1 LAIGLKR
8 ALNSSYNSRAG
19 RTGAAWLRFF
29 YAIFQGFKDIM
40 KKHLW
45 SFAFSAVALVACGK
59 KEEPPAAAAPPTPV
73 ASAPAPVVAT
83 EEKLLNI
90 YNWPD
95 YIAKDMV
102 ANFEKESG
110 IKVNYQ
116 TFENNEALQAKLV
129 AGNTGYDIV
138 VPGAVFAKP
147 QIDGGLLMKLDKSKL
162 KNYGNLDSAIMG
174 KLGTI
179 DPGNDYLVPW
189 AWSFTTVGINKAK
202 VAKALGSTPMPENA
216 WDLVFNP
223 TYTAKLK
230 SCGIAYLDSP
240 TEIIPPAMHYVGK
253 NAYSNDAADHKAA
266 GTMLAKVRP
275 HIRLFSSTMID
286 DLAGGK
292 ACVALGWAGDIN
304 IARTRAIE
312 NKNGNDIQALLP
324 STGGLIFFDNLAI
337 TKDAKHPNNALAFID
352 YFLRPE
358 VSASLTNELG
368 YPTANKASLEKVTP
382 EVAKDPAVFPDAANL
397 QKMVSP
403 ASFSNEA
410 RESMSNVFTLFKKG
424 S

>member
-1 LAIGLKR
+1 
-8 ALNSSYNSRAG
+8 
-19 RTGAAWLRFF
+19 
-29 YAIFQGFKDIM
+29 M
-40 KKHLW
+40 KKHFW
-45 SFAFSAVALVACGK
+45 SFAFSAIALVACGK
-59 KEEPPAAAAPPTPV
+59 KAEPPVAVAPAAPA
-73 ASAPAPVVAT
+73 ASAPAPVAAT

-147 QIDGGLLMKLDKSKL
+147 QIDGGLLMKLDKAKL
-162 KNYGNLDSAIMG
+162 KNYANLDPAIMG

-202 VAKALGSTPMPENA
+202 VAKALGNTPMPENA

-240 TEIIPPAMHYVGK
+240 TEIIPPAMHYIGK

-266 GTMLAKVRP
+266 GAMLAKVRP

-312 NKNGNDIQALLP
+312 NKNGYDIQALLP

-368 YPTANKASLEKVTP
+368 YATANKASLEKVAP
-382 EVAKDPAVFPDAANL
+382 EVAKDPAVFPDPENL

-410 RESMSNVFTLFKKG
+410 RASMSNIFTLFKKG
-424 S
+424 T

>member
-1 LAIGLKR
+1 M
-8 ALNSSYNSRAG
+8 
-19 RTGAAWLRFF
+19 
-29 YAIFQGFKDIM
+29 FK
-40 KKHLW
+40 KQFW
-45 SFAFSAVALVACGK
+45 WVALAALVLAACGK
-59 KEEPPAAAAPPTPV
+59 KSETPVTTSPVAAPV
-73 ASAPAPVVAT
+73 AGA
-83 EEKLLNI
+83 EEKILNI

-102 ANFEKESG
+102 ASFEKETG

-116 TFENNEALQAKLV
+116 TFENNEGLQAKLV

-147 QIDGGLLMKLDKSKL
+147 QIEAGLLQKLDKTKL
-162 KNYGNLDSAIMG
+162 SNIANLDAGIMS
-174 KLGTI
+174 KLGTV
-179 DPGNDYLVPW
+179 DPGNAYLVPW

-202 VAKALGSTPMPENA
+202 VAQALGNTPMPANA

-223 TYTAKLK
+223 EYTAKLK
-230 SCGIAYLDSP
+230 ACGIAFLDSP
-240 TEIIPPAMHYVGK
+240 TEIIPPAMHYLGK

-266 GTMLAKVRP
+266 GEMLAKVRP
-275 HIRLFSSTMID
+275 HIRLFTSTMID

-304 IARTRAIE
+304 IARARAIE

-337 TKDAKHPNNALAFID
+337 PKDAKRPNNAHAFIN
-352 YFLRPE
+352 YFLKPE
-358 VSASLTNELG
+358 VSASISNELG
-368 YPTANKASLEKVTP
+368 YATANKASLANVKP
-382 EVAKDPAVFPDAANL
+382 DIANDPAVFPDAANL
-397 QKMVSP
+397 QKMVP
-403 ASFSNEA
+403 PNSFSNEA
-410 RESMSNVFTLFKKG
+410 RQSLSQVFTLFKKG

>member
-1 LAIGLKR
+1 MTRKI
-8 ALNSSYNSRAG
+8 
-19 RTGAAWLRFF
+19 LR
-29 YAIFQGFKDIM
+29 IF
-40 KKHLW
+40 
-45 SFAFSAVALVACGK
+45 AYSAVAAMALSACGK
-59 KEEPPAAAAPPTPV
+59 KAEAPAAVVAPAAP
-73 ASAPAPVVAT
+73 ASAAVALNA
-83 EEKLLNI
+83 EEKVLNI

-102 ANFEKESG
+102 ANFEKETG

-116 TFENNEALQAKLV
+116 TFENNEALHAKLV

-147 QIDGGLLMKLDKSKL
+147 QIDGGLLARLDKSKITR
-162 KNYGNLDSAIMG
+162 NGNLDPVIME

-189 AWSFTTVGINKAK
+189 AWSFTTVGFNKAK
-202 VAKALGSTPMPENA
+202 VAKALGSTPMPDNA
-216 WDLVFNP
+216 WELVFNP
-223 TYTAKLK
+223 VYTAKLK

-240 TEIIPPAMHYVGK
+240 TEVMPPAMHYLGK
-253 NAYSNDAADHKAA
+253 NAYSNDPTDHKAA
-266 GTMLAKVRP
+266 GEMLAKVRP
-275 HIRLFSSTMID
+275 DIRMFSSTMID

-304 IARTRAIE
+304 IARARAIE
-312 NKNGNDIQALLP
+312 NKSGNEIEALLP
-324 STGGLIFFDNLAI
+324 KTGGLIFFDTLAI
-337 TKDAKHPNNALAFID
+337 PKDARHPNNAYAFID

-368 YPTANKASLEKVTP
+368 YATANKASLANVKP
-382 EVAKDPAVFPDAANL
+382 EIAQDLAVFPNAENL

-410 RESMSNVFTLFKKG
+410 RESMSNAFTSFKKG
-424 S
+424 K

>member
-1 LAIGLKR
+1 
-8 ALNSSYNSRAG
+8 
-19 RTGAAWLRFF
+19 
-29 YAIFQGFKDIM
+29 M
-40 KKHLW
+40 KKHFW
-45 SFAFSAVALVACGK
+45 SFAFSAIALIACGK
-59 KEEPPAAAAPPTPV
+59 KAEPPVAAAPATPA
-73 ASAPAPVVAT
+73 ASAPAPVAAS

-129 AGNTGYDIV
+129 AGNSGYDIV

-147 QIDGGLLMKLDKSKL
+147 QIDGGLLMKLDKFKL
-162 KNYGNLDSAIMG
+162 KNYGNLDPAIMG

-202 VAKALGSTPMPENA
+202 VAKALGNTPKPENA

-223 TYTAKLK
+223 NYTAKLK

-240 TEIIPPAMHYVGK
+240 TEIIPPAMHYIGK

-266 GTMLAKVRP
+266 GAMLAKVRP

-304 IARTRAIE
+304 IARTHAIE

-324 STGGLIFFDNLAI
+324 SSGGLIFFDNLAI

-368 YPTANKASLEKVTP
+368 YATANKLSLEKVTP
-382 EVAKDPAVFPDAANL
+382 EVAKDPAVFPDPANL
-397 QKMVSP
+397 QKMVAP

-410 RESMSNVFTLFKKG
+410 RASMSNIFTLFKKG

>member
-1 LAIGLKR
+1 MNK
-8 ALNSSYNSRAG
+8 Y
-19 RTGAAWLRFF
+19 
-29 YAIFQGFKDIM
+29 
-40 KKHLW
+40 LW
-45 SFAFSAVALVACGK
+45 SLSLVSVALVGCSK
-59 KEEPPAAAAPPTPV
+59 KEEAPVAASVSTPAASVSAAQGN
-73 ASAPAPVVAT
+73 S
-83 EEKLLNI
+83 EEKVLNI

-102 ANFEKESG
+102 GNFEKESG

-129 AGNTGYDIV
+129 AGNSGYDIV

-147 QIDGGLLMKLDKSKL
+147 QIDGGLLQKIDKTKLS
-162 KNYGNLDSAIMG
+162 NYGNLDPAIMG
-174 KLGTI
+174 KLANI
-179 DPGNDYLVPW
+179 DAGNDYLVPW

-202 VAKALGSTPMPENA
+202 VTKALAGMPMPANA

-223 TYTAKLK
+223 EYTAKLK

-240 TEIIPPAMHYVGK
+240 TEVLPPAMHYLGK

-266 GTMLAKVRP
+266 GDMLAKVRP

-304 IARTRAIE
+304 IARARAIE
-312 NKNGNDIQALLP
+312 NNNGNEVEALLP

-337 TKDAKHPNNALAFID
+337 PNDAKHPNNAHAFIN
-352 YFLRPE
+352 YFLQPG
-358 VSASLTNELG
+358 VSAALTNELG
-368 YPTANKASLEKVTP
+368 YPTANKASLAQVKP
-382 EVAKDPAVFPDAANL
+382 EIAKDPAVFPDGPNL
-397 QKMVSP
+397 EKMVSP
-403 ASFSNEA
+403 ASFTNAA
-410 RESMSNVFTLFKKG
+410 RQSMSDVFTLFKKG
-424 S
+424 T

>member
-1 LAIGLKR
+1 MMTKHSWVFALA
-8 ALNSSYNSRAG
+8 
-19 RTGAAWLRFF
+19 
-29 YAIFQGFKDIM
+29 
-40 KKHLW
+40 
-45 SFAFSAVALVACGK
+45 AVATLALTACGK
-59 KEEPPAAAAPPTPV
+59 KEEAPAAASPAAPVT
-73 ASAPAPVVAT
+73 AAAPANA
-83 EEKLLNI
+83 EEKVLNI
-90 YNWPD
+90 YHWPD

-102 ANFEKESG
+102 SNFEKETG

-147 QIDGGLLMKLDKSKL
+147 QIDGGLLATLDKSKIS
-162 KNYGNLDSAIMG
+162 NYGNLDPELMH
-174 KLGTI
+174 KLDKI
-179 DPGNDYLVPW
+179 DPGNEHLIPW

-202 VAKALGSTPMPENA
+202 VAKALGDTPMPANA

-223 TYTAKLK
+223 VYTARLK

-240 TEIIPPAMHYVGK
+240 TEVIPPAMHYLGK
-253 NAYSNDAADHKAA
+253 DAYSNDPADHKAA
-266 GTMLAKVRP
+266 GEMLAKVRP

-292 ACVALGWAGDIN
+292 ACVALGWAGDMN
-304 IARTRAIE
+304 IARHRALE
-312 NKNGNDIQALLP
+312 NKSGNDIEVLLP
-324 STGGLIFFDNLAI
+324 STGGLIFMDNLAMP
-337 TKDAKHPNNALAFID
+337 KDAKHPNNAYAFIN

-368 YPTANKASLEKVTP
+368 YATANKASLVDVKP
-382 EVAKDPAVFPDAANL
+382 EVAKDPAVFPDAENL
-397 QKMVSP
+397 KKMVSP

-410 RESMSNVFTLFKKG
+410 RESMSNVFTNFKKG
-424 S
+424 K

>member
-1 LAIGLKR
+1 MFKKQIWLVGLSV
-8 ALNSSYNSRAG
+8 L
-19 RTGAAWLRFF
+19 
-29 YAIFQGFKDIM
+29 
-40 KKHLW
+40 
-45 SFAFSAVALVACGK
+45 VLVACGK
-59 KEEPPAAAAPPTPV
+59 KSEPLVMTSPTAAPALV
-73 ASAPAPVVAT
+73 A
-83 EEKLLNI
+83 EEKILNI

-116 TFENNEALQAKLV
+116 TFENNEGLQAKLV

-147 QIDGGLLMKLDKSKL
+147 QIEASLLQKLDKTRL
-162 KNYGNLDSAIMG
+162 GNIANLDTAIMA
-174 KLGTI
+174 KLGAV
-179 DPGNDYLVPW
+179 DPGNAYLVPW
-189 AWSFTTVGINKAK
+189 AWSFTTVGINTAK
-202 VAKALGSTPMPENA
+202 VAQALGSTPMPANA

-223 TYTAKLK
+223 EYTVKLK
-230 SCGIAYLDSP
+230 SCGIAFLDSP
-240 TEIIPPAMHYVGK
+240 TEIIPPALHYLGK
-253 NAYSNDAADHKAA
+253 NAYSNDTSDHKAA
-266 GTMLAKVRP
+266 GELLAKVRP
-275 HIRLFSSTMID
+275 HIRLFTSTMID

-304 IARTRAIE
+304 IARARAIE
-312 NKNGNDIQALLP
+312 NKNGNDIQTLLP

-337 TKDAKHPNNALAFID
+337 PKDAKHPINAHAFIN
-352 YFLRPE
+352 YFLKPE

-368 YPTANKASLEKVTP
+368 YATANKMSLVNVKP
-382 EVAKDPAVFPDAANL
+382 EIAKDPAIFPDAANL

-403 ASFSNEA
+403 NSFSNEA
-410 RESMSNVFTLFKKG
+410 RQSLSQVFTLFKKG

>member
-1 LAIGLKR
+1 
-8 ALNSSYNSRAG
+8 
-19 RTGAAWLRFF
+19 
-29 YAIFQGFKDIM
+29 M
-40 KKHLW
+40 KKQLW
-45 SFAFSAVALVACGK
+45 CFAFSAIALVACGK
-59 KEEPPAAAAPPTPV
+59 KDEAPAAAAPAT
-73 ASAPAPVVAT
+73 AGSAPAVVANA
-83 EEKLLNI
+83 EEKVLNI

-102 ANFEKESG
+102 ANFEKEAG

-147 QIDGGLLMKLDKSKL
+147 QIDAGLLQKLDKTKL
-162 KNYGNLDSAIMG
+162 ANYGNLDPALMS
-174 KLGTI
+174 KLDAI
-179 DPGNDYLVPW
+179 DPGNAYLVPW
-189 AWSFTTVGINKAK
+189 AWSFVTVGINKAK
-202 VAKALGSTPMPENA
+202 VAKALGDTPMPGNA
-216 WDLVFNP
+216 WELVFNP
-223 TYTAKLK
+223 VYTAKLK

-240 TEIIPPAMHYVGK
+240 TELIPPAMHYLGK
-253 NAYSNDAADHKAA
+253 NAYSNDPADHKAA
-266 GTMLAKVRP
+266 GEMLAKVRP

-286 DLAGGK
+286 DLAAGK

-304 IARTRAIE
+304 IARGRAME
-312 NKNGNDIQALLP
+312 NNNGNEVEALLP

-337 TKDAKHPNNALAFID
+337 PKDAKHPNNALAFIN

-368 YPTANKASLEKVTP
+368 YATANKASLANVKP
-382 EVAKDPAVFPDAANL
+382 EIVKDQAVFPDAANL
-397 QKMVSP
+397 QKMVPP

-410 RESMSNVFTLFKKG
+410 RQSMSNVFTLFKKG
-424 S
+424 A

>member
-1 LAIGLKR
+1 
-8 ALNSSYNSRAG
+8 
-19 RTGAAWLRFF
+19 
-29 YAIFQGFKDIM
+29 M

-45 SFAFSAVALVACGK
+45 SFAFSAIALVACGK
-59 KEEPPAAAAPPTPV
+59 KEQPPVAAAPPAPAV
-73 ASAPAPVVAT
+73 SAPAPVVAT

-129 AGNTGYDIV
+129 AGNTGYDVV

-202 VAKALGSTPMPENA
+202 VAKALGNTPMPENA

-240 TEIIPPAMHYVGK
+240 TEIIPPAMHYIGK
-253 NAYSNDAADHKAA
+253 NAYSNAAADHKAA
-266 GTMLAKVRP
+266 GAMLAKVRP

-324 STGGLIFFDNLAI
+324 SSGGLIFFDNLAI